1 MVIAEL
7 FSEAGIK
14 FFTTKCKDYQQKI
27 KDKVGESII
36 RFKGSRDVDLYG
48 N

>member
-1 MVIAEL
+1 MTH
-7 FSEAGIK
+7 
-14 FFTTKCKDYQQKI
+14 FFTEEADKYFMKKCLDHQKRI
-27 KDKVGESII
+27 KEKVGESIV